1 MAAPAFADV
10 RGRLHWP
17 APAVQALVTLN
28 DRPAALLADAPPDH
42 ATRFALHLEGQVLPL
57 AQAPAGAVYGAMQD
71 VIAAGDDPVALLP
84 ALVGAVQRDL
94 AAVAHLPGQFLDALT
109 AEGKKV
115 LLSLLGPQVTAEL
128 DKTGSLMAQILAD
141 PLKFFANLAYALER
155 GFGDFVHHIGDH
167 LKNGL
172 MTWLGRVLGSLYVDL
187 PPSFDLAGVVSIG
200 LQVLNLT
207 YSHLR
212 GLLVAKLG
220 KDGEARVA
228 AMERGWSF
236 LMTLASPTGLAAA
249 LGEFQKFAGMSPGEL
264 LGIVKDGIMDWMKG
278 QLIASVTEHLLSLCT
293 GAGSI
298 VAAIASIYKAITFF
312 LDNRD
317 YLVDLA
323 NQVLGALTTIAR
335 GAKADLDKAGDKI
348 EATMAATLPLLIDF
362 LARQFGLGDIGAEVH
377 AVVEKIQN
385 PITTMEDHLVDLIV
399 GQAHRFPIGT
409 PTPGHNSAVVGESV
423 DASAFP
429 QDTFQT
435 DEETHTIFIAMK
447 GAHPVIM
454 IASTPNPLV
463 EFLDTADKNP
473 NIDQRFKV
481 GIPDARVLVAEMATL
496 VDEIAAERRAGKK
509 ADDPTVRAKYA
520 EVAGKEDKI
529 AKILKRV
536 LSKVDIGEWPND
548 DEFVARYKLEG
559 LVATYRN
566 MPVSRDDDFT
576 PDHQLQSKLL
586 KHVAG
591 LAAFTSLYIK
601 DVVGTEAQQ
610 SPGGYCINLSLY
622 RHQAG
627 RTFSYKSNGDDGSLT
642 LAKADVNRRVAA
654 AGSDPVEQRKA
665 AIEALQAALA
675 LDVADMKRVAQ
686 SNNPGVWQ
694 DIHDLKSL
702 KDVAKATLIER
713 IREQILAGEDRIA
726 NQNLDR
732 LQGPRTGP

>member
-1 MAAPAFADV
+1 MTGGCYRRRAGAPALAAPRRAGPGDAE
-10 RGRLHWP
+10 
-17 APAVQALVTLN
+17 
-28 DRPAALLADAPPDH
+28 RPAALLADAPPDH
-42 ATRFALHLEGQVLPL
+42 ATRVALHLGGQVLPL
-57 AQAPAGAVYGAMQD
+57 EQVPAGAVYGAMQD

-172 MTWLGRVLGSLYVDL
+172 MTWLSRVLGSLYVDL

-249 LGEFQKFAGMSPGEL
+249 LGEFQTFAGMSPGEL

-348 EATMAATLPLLIDF
+348 EVTMVASLPLLIDF

-409 PTPGHNSAVVGESV
+409 PTPGHNSAAVGESV

-576 PDHQLQSKLL
+576 PDHQPQSKLL

-591 LAAFTSLYIK
+591 LAAFTGLYIK

-713 IREQILAGEDRIA
+713 IREQILVGEDRIA